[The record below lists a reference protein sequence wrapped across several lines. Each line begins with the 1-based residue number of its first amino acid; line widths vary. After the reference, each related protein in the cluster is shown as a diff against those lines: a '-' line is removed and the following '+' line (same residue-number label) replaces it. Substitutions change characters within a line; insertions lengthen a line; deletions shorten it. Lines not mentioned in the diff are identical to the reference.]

1 MRHTSASRLR
11 SRRIVRHLLFVFVL
25 SATGFA
31 CETPCT
37 KLDDSTAESAAP
49 EWPLGSDLRNHLP
62 HQAGAVA
69 FVRRLDNLRSA
80 WDFAAREFSDN
91 MPVPAAVFG
100 GFAPPSP
107 LFEAFADGRLG
118 LDAEAEAALFLRD
131 GHLGLITRLEEPKT
145 LDDSVQ
151 SIAETNALPLERSD
165 SGAVVQVAGD
175 GDTALQY
182 RHRNGWLFVRTA
194 DRTVPRT
201 GAENEGLEERFSTF
215 FAETDQPW
223 PKHKSRA
230 DLLEEVASE
239 RAHVAALLAP
249 GPWLAEL
256 GTDDHARAI
265 MTRLAHQVGPTAVAV
280 ESDSSEQTVEFE
292 VRSRADPDEPVV
304 VEKIGNAEG
313 ELPPLGGLVEPG
325 VLGVLH
331 LSVDPNAVYRVLRS
345 TLPAPRREELD
356 AFWRQTRQKLNIHGP
371 EAILENLTGHAVV
384 VFYGLELGEGRLEGS
399 TGEILRDVFELQA
412 TREVVLLPIRSR
424 KRLERLLDKLT
435 QVTRGRLSRQ
445 KSGHSVE
452 YAWFDDGTLEWAL
465 ILQDEHLL
473 FVDSATSNAKA
484 SQYERQGRPLSASEL
499 KEMRLSELFSD
510 PKRSGLFLDTGALA
524 NLLHENGFER
534 QAKWLGPFES
544 LEITTGME
552 GETSHSRLVLK
563 LRER

>member
-1 MRHTSASRLR
+1 MRHPLASCLR
-11 SRRIVRHLLFVFVL
+11 ARRIARPLLVLLVL

-37 KLDDSTAESAAP
+37 KLDDPEAESTTS
-49 EWPLGSDLRNHLP
+49 EWPLDSDLRHHVP
-62 HQAGAVA
+62 HQTGAVA
-69 FVRRLDNLRSA
+69 FVRRLDTLRSV
-80 WDFAAREFSDN
+80 WDFAAHEFPDN
-91 MPVPAAVFG
+91 VPVSAAVFSKL
-100 GFAPPSP
+100 ALPSP
-107 LFEAFADGRLG
+107 VLEAFIDGQLG
-118 LDAEAEAALFLRD
+118 LDADAEAALFLRE
-131 GHLGLITRLEEPKT
+131 GHLGLITTLEEPKA
-145 LDDSVQ
+145 LDDSLQ
-151 SIAETNALPLERSD
+151 SIAETNALTLERSD
-165 SGAVVQVAGD
+165 SGATVQIAGD
-175 GDTALQY
+175 GETALQY
-182 RHRNGWLFVRTA
+182 RHRNGRLFVRTA

-201 GAENEGLEERFSTF
+201 ATGNEGLEQRFSTF
-215 FAETDQPW
+215 FAGTDQPG
-223 PKHKSRA
+223 PKHKSSVE
-230 DLLEEVASE
+230 LLEEVASD
-239 RAHVAALLAP
+239 RTHVAALLEP
-249 GPWLAEL
+249 GPWLTEL

-265 MTRLAHQVGPTAVAV
+265 MTRLAHQVGPTAIAV

-292 VRSRADPDEPVV
+292 IRSRADPDEPVV
-304 VEKIGNAEG
+304 VEKMGHAEG

-384 VFYGLELGEGRLEGS
+384 VFYGLELEEGRFEGS
-399 TGEILRDVFELQA
+399 SSEILRDVFELRT

-484 SQYERQGRPLSASEL
+484 SQYERRGRPLSESEL
-499 KEMRLSELFSD
+499 EEMRLSELFTN
-510 PKRSGLFLDTGALA
+510 PERSGLFLDTGALA
-524 NLLHENGFER
+524 NLLHENNFER
-534 QAKWLGPFES
+534 AARWLRPLES
-544 LEITTGME
+544 LELTTGME
-552 GETSHSRLVLK
+552 KEISVSRLVLK
-563 LRER
+563 LRDR